1 MIHKSRPI
9 FSAQFHPEAKGGPL
23 DSSCKFPSR
32 VQIFETT
39 ANIALDLFDAYINS
53 VGKYK
58 KTQAQFQPGK
68 EQRPS
73 PILVDLMPKERVGV
87 HPSLPDW
94 TPPKGPGIVAPRYA
108 PPTSNVAISAAA

>member
-1 MIHKSRPI
+1 MI
-9 FSAQFHPEAKGGPL
+9 
-23 DSSCKFPSR
+23 
-32 VQIFETT
+32 V
-39 ANIALDLFDAYINS
+39 DLFDAYINS

-58 KTQAQFQPGK
+58 QTQAQFQPGK

-108 PPTSNVAISAAA
+108 PPTSNVAISAVA